1 MEVSKP
7 CDILEHNRPWFICC
21 INPYDTFGINRDTFG
36 SLIVEGYRIG
46 NERGAKCLRRAY
58 PGSGPGSG
66 ERERLQDSE
75 GGGSIFSFGQLRK
88 QEINLSEYIANCTS
102 KEYGDYY
109 AREFTFSCSSP
120 DSFLSSRPQR
130 MQERYASGIA
140 STGSGLPCNTTCGCS
155 GERAGDRCGPGGWI
169 RNRSSGGARCPEGC
183 EPEAGRSSLT

>member
-1 MEVSKP
+1 LTKGTELGTS
-7 CDILEHNRPWFICC
+7 
-21 INPYDTFGINRDTFG
+21 G
-36 SLIVEGYRIG
+36 
-46 NERGAKCLRRAY
+46 ERNACARVHPGFD

-66 ERERLQDSE
+66 ERESCKTLKGVDRSLAS
-75 GGGSIFSFGQLRK
+75 GNSASRRSIYPSIL
-88 QEINLSEYIANCTS
+88 LTAPS